1 MTFCF
6 AKAVT
11 FDVNV
16 NVGAASLSNVKSKIN
31 KKAPLLSPEWYFATA
46 AVGDTPT
53 LLRLQTESGATN
65 GVNNKFWSKDGGA
78 TWDEASA
85 AVAGRDVNTFGSK
98 ASYQNYVTSVAKDY
112 ALEGNYERHHYEYKD
127 SVRNQKGGFAAGL
140 DVGVRY
146 ELTPCVKIG
155 ARAFFTATNLKQ
167 DVSYSVTPL
176 DKNGNFASATAQNE
190 REVQMLI
197 GYGNAHGNGVSLGAT
212 QYLYGD
218 ALKIVKDNGDEKS
231 LTNTAGTKKK
241 KTSGAANASA
251 MAFYALNINRAGQ
264 QILSKATK
272 NGDKYEVTLD
282 ANTYGLNKGIVL
294 TKTGIAS
301 DAAVITASDVQ
312 KAVCAL
318 YKNDNAAANEKLKAR
333 NYALK
338 TSDLTVTATAITAG
352 ETVLKDSNFITMAA
366 NITDNRAATPAA
378 DGANGLALN
387 ANLAATT
394 SKAHYIDSG
403 PATGKVAETDKLVI
417 SEEKYNEI
425 MQAFEEMSAD
435 FDRTVIDQTLKVKNV
450 WGGMVTLSWN
460 ATDCTLFTLGLGVGV
475 PSVSKID
482 NLKKKF
488 GFAGMFEVSTKI
500 ADSFSVGLRYQYNRI
515 NLKEKDCDSAVHH
528 LSKVN
533 GNLHVFSAN
542 FTYAF

>member
-16 NVGAASLSNVKSKIN
+16 NVGAASLSNVKSKA
-31 KKAPLLSPEWYFATA
+31 KKTLLSPEWYFATDA
-46 AVGDTPT
+46 HGADKA
-53 LLRLQTESGATN
+53 LLRIQKESEA
-65 GVNNKFWSKDGGA
+65 VKDADAYWSKDGGT
-78 TWDEASA
+78 TWFKSA
-85 AVAGRDVNTFGSK
+85 ADDEHKKEYRD
-98 ASYQNYVTSVAKDY
+98 YVTSVAKDY
-112 ALEGNYERHHYEYKD
+112 ALEKDYERHHYEYKD
-127 SVRNQKGGFAAGL
+127 SIRNQKGGFAAGL

-167 DVSYSVTPL
+167 DVSYTAIPV

-197 GYGNAHGNGVSLGAT
+197 GYANKSAAAAAAGGVQIDEAATTYYDDFNVTNAGA
-212 QYLYGD
+212 
-218 ALKIVKDNGDEKS
+218 KIKIAHAND
-231 LTNTAGTKKK
+231 
-241 KTSGAANASA
+241 KTGANQHDKVIA
-251 MAFYALNINRAGQ
+251 MYALNVNRKGYEALKKLEKNADGKYEYTFSAALGVADPIVLTSANLQVAAAALVTADTWNQLNTKLISYSAQTNAATNEMLRTKNYHKISRVETELPTVGGNAAFADAHETASICNLTKAVNITNAEGRAIVPTTTTGNTAIVDDINKVG
-264 QILSKATK
+264 IKLATIA
-272 NGDKYEVTLD
+272 NGDKL
-282 ANTYGLNKGIVL
+282 VL
-294 TKTGIAS
+294 
-301 DAAVITASDVQ
+301 
-312 KAVCAL
+312 
-318 YKNDNAAANEKLKAR
+318 
-333 NYALK
+333 
-338 TSDLTVTATAITAG
+338 
-352 ETVLKDSNFITMAA
+352 
-366 NITDNRAATPAA
+366 
-378 DGANGLALN
+378 
-387 ANLAATT
+387 
-394 SKAHYIDSG
+394 
-403 PATGKVAETDKLVI
+403 

-482 NLKKKF
+482 NLKKKV

>member
-16 NVGAASLSNVKSKIN
+16 NVGAASLSNVKSKA
-31 KKAPLLSPEWYFATA
+31 KKTLLSPEWTTSAGGNAKIRSIDTATA
-46 AVGDTPT
+46 TA
-53 LLRLQTESGATN
+53 
-65 GVNNKFWSKDGGA
+65 NKFSKDGGTTESDNNMTA
-78 TWDEASA
+78 EEYT
-85 AVAGRDVNTFGSK
+85 
-98 ASYQNYVTSVAKDY
+98 NYVTSVAKDY
-112 ALEGNYERHHYEYKD
+112 ALEKDYERHHYEYKD
-127 SVRNQKGGFAAGL
+127 SIRNQKGGFAAGL

-167 DVSYSVTPL
+167 DVSYTAIPV
-176 DKNGNFASATAQNE
+176 DKNGNFASETAQNE

-197 GYGNAHGNGVSLGAT
+197 GYAYKVGNEAAITDGDTTYYDDFNVTNAGAKIKIAHDDDKS
-212 QYLYGD
+212 D
-218 ALKIVKDNGDEKS
+218 A
-231 LTNTAGTKKK
+231 
-241 KTSGAANASA
+241 GAAGKIAQL
-251 MAFYALNINRAGQ
+251 YALNVNRKGYEK
-264 QILSKATK
+264 LKKLEK
-272 NGDKYEVTLD
+272 NADGKYEYTFSAALDVTD
-282 ANTYGLNKGIVL
+282 PIVL
-294 TKTGIAS
+294 TKASKKIAAGAAVDNGTWRTVASVLGTHNGNDVVEHTKERNYQLLGGKVGIKNIAAAGAPS
-301 DAAVITASDVQ
+301 DAEAELTTLTRAVNIPDANNGRAIVPG
-312 KAVCAL
+312 A
-318 YKNDNAAANEKLKAR
+318 NAADAENKVVL
-333 NYALK
+333 
-338 TSDLTVTATAITAG
+338 ATI
-352 ETVLKDSNFITMAA
+352 
-366 NITDNRAATPAA
+366 
-378 DGANGLALN
+378 ANGN
-387 ANLAATT
+387 
-394 SKAHYIDSG
+394 
-403 PATGKVAETDKLVI
+403 KLVI

>member
-1 MTFCF
+1 M
-6 AKAVT
+6 
-11 FDVNV
+11 
-16 NVGAASLSNVKSKIN
+16 S
-31 KKAPLLSPEWYFATA
+31 
-46 AVGDTPT
+46 
-53 LLRLQTESGATN
+53 TEKTN
-65 GVNNKFWSKDGGA
+65 GD
-78 TWDEASA
+78 
-85 AVAGRDVNTFGSK
+85 
-98 ASYQNYVTSVAKDY
+98 
-112 ALEGNYERHHYEYKD
+112 
-127 SVRNQKGGFAAGL
+127 
-140 DVGVRY
+140 
-146 ELTPCVKIG
+146 
-155 ARAFFTATNLKQ
+155 
-167 DVSYSVTPL
+167 
-176 DKNGNFASATAQNE
+176 
-190 REVQMLI
+190 
-197 GYGNAHGNGVSLGAT
+197 
-212 QYLYGD
+212 
-218 ALKIVKDNGDEKS
+218 
-231 LTNTAGTKKK
+231 
-241 KTSGAANASA
+241 ANASA

-282 ANTYGLNKGIVL
+282 ANTYGLDKGIVL

-301 DAAVITASDVQ
+301 DAAVINASDVQ
-312 KAVCAL
+312 TAVCAL
-318 YKNDNAAANEKLKAR
+318 YKNNNADEKLKAR

-338 TSDLTVTATAITAG
+338 TSDLTVTATAIAAV

-378 DGANGLALN
+378 DGANGLVLN
-387 ANLAATT
+387 AALAAAD
-394 SKAHYIDSG
+394 SQAHYIANG
-403 PATGKVAETDKLVI
+403 ATTGKVAETDKLVI

>member
-31 KKAPLLSPEWYFATA
+31 KKAPLLSPEWYFATT
-46 AVGDTPT
+46 AVGNNPT
-53 LLRLQTESGATN
+53 LLRLQTESTAVANAGA
-65 GVNNKFWSKDGGA
+65 FWSKDGGTTWVQSGVDA
-78 TWDEASA
+78 THRKEY
-85 AVAGRDVNTFGSK
+85 RD
-98 ASYQNYVTSVAKDY
+98 YVTSVAKDY

-197 GYGNAHGNGVSLGAT
+197 GYGNAHGNDVPLGET

-218 ALKIVKDNGDEKS
+218 ALKIVKDNGDDKS
-231 LTNTAGTKKK
+231 LTNMEVGSTE
-241 KTSGAANASA
+241 KTSGDANASA

-282 ANTYGLNKGIVL
+282 ANTYGLDKGIVL
-294 TKTGIAS
+294 TKTGIAR
-301 DAAVITASDVQ
+301 DAAVINASDVQ
-312 KAVCAL
+312 TAVCAL
-318 YKNDNAAANEKLKAR
+318 YKNNNADEKLKAR

-338 TSDLTVTATAITAG
+338 TSDLTVTATAIDAG
-352 ETVLKDSNFITMAA
+352 DTVLKDSNFITMAA
-366 NITDNRAATPAA
+366 NITDNRAAPPADDTA
-378 DGANGLALN
+378 SGLALN
-387 ANLAATT
+387 AALAAAD
-394 SKAHYIDSG
+394 SKAHYINSG
-403 PATGKVAETDKLVI
+403 PETGKVAETDKLVI

>member
-31 KKAPLLSPEWYFATA
+31 KKAPLLSPEWYFCENPAAGAT
-46 AVGDTPT
+46 TW
-53 LLRLQTESGATN
+53 LRSYTEAQATN
-65 GVNNKFWSKDGGA
+65 GDNRYWSKDGGA
-78 TWDEASA
+78 TWTA
-85 AVAGRDVNTFGSK
+85 ATAIIAGEGVNTFGSK

-112 ALEGNYERHHYEYKD
+112 ALNGDYERHHYEYKD
-127 SVRNQKGGFAAGL
+127 SVHNQKGGFAAGL

-167 DVSYSVTPL
+167 DVSYSVTPV

-197 GYGNAHGNGVSLGAT
+197 GYGDAHGNEEALGAT

-218 ALKIVKDNGDEKS
+218 ALKIVKNDGTEKS
-231 LTNTAGTKKK
+231 LTNTEAGSTE
-241 KTSGAANASA
+241 KTAAAAAASA

-294 TKTGIAS
+294 TKTGVAS
-301 DAAVITASDVQ
+301 DNAAISAADVQ

-318 YKNDNAAANEKLKAR
+318 YNNDNAAANEKLKAR

-338 TSDLTVTATAITAG
+338 TSDLTVTAAAIGAG
-352 ETVLKDSNFITMAA
+352 ETVLEGSNFITMAA
-366 NITDNRAATPAA
+366 NITGNRAADPAA
-378 DGANGLALN
+378 DGAHGLALN
-387 ANLAATT
+387 DDLAAAD
-394 SKAHYIDSG
+394 SKAHHI
-403 PATGKVAETDKLVI
+403 ATGAVAGQVATTDKLVI

-435 FDRTVIDQTLKVKNV
+435 FDPTVIDQTLKVKNV

-475 PSVSKID
+475 PAVSKVD
-482 NLKKKF
+482 NLKKKV

-500 ADSFSVGLRYQYNRI
+500 ADSVSFGLRYQYNRI

-542 FTYAF
+542 LTYSF

>member
-16 NVGAASLSNVKSKIN
+16 NVGAASLSNVKSKA
-31 KKAPLLSPEWYFATA
+31 KKTLLSPEWYFATVDHGSDKA
-46 AVGDTPT
+46 
-53 LLRLQTESGATN
+53 LLRIQKESDA
-65 GVNNKFWSKDGGA
+65 VKDADAYWSKDGGT
-78 TWDEASA
+78 TWAQSDADDEHKKEY
-85 AVAGRDVNTFGSK
+85 RD
-98 ASYQNYVTSVAKDY
+98 YVTSVAKDY
-112 ALEGNYERHHYEYKD
+112 ALEKDYERHHYEYKD
-127 SVRNQKGGFAAGL
+127 SIRNQKGGFAAGL

-146 ELTPCVKIG
+146 ELTPCIKIG

-167 DVSYSVTPL
+167 DISYSVTPL
-176 DKNGNFASATAQNE
+176 DKDGNFASMTAQNE

-197 GYGNAHGNGVSLGAT
+197 GYGDAHGNDQALGAT

-231 LTNTAGTKKK
+231 LVLANEKTATADG
-241 KTSGAANASA
+241 ASA
-251 MAFYALNINRAGQ
+251 MAFYALNINKTGQ

-282 ANTYGLNKGIVL
+282 AVTYGPTKGIVL
-294 TKTGIAS
+294 TKTGVAS
-301 DAAVITASDVQ
+301 TNALIDASEVK

-318 YKNDNAAANEKLKAR
+318 YRNDNNNNNEKLNTR

-338 TSDLTVTATAITAG
+338 TSDLTVTATAINPG
-352 ETVLKDSNFITMAA
+352 DTVLKDSNFTTMAA
-366 NITDNRAATPAA
+366 NITGNRAAEAA
-378 DGANGLALN
+378 AAGALVLN
-387 ANLAATT
+387 AALAATD
-394 SKAHYIDSG
+394 SKAYYIANG
-403 PATGKVAETDKLVI
+403 AAEGQIEATDKLVI
-417 SEEKYNEI
+417 SEEKYDEI

-482 NLKKKF
+482 NLKKKV

>member
-16 NVGAASLSNVKSKIN
+16 NVGAASLSNVKSKA
-31 KKAPLLSPEWYFATA
+31 KKTLLSPEWYFATDDHGSDKALLRIQQESA
-46 AVGDTPT
+46 AVKDTD
-53 LLRLQTESGATN
+53 AY
-65 GVNNKFWSKDGGA
+65 WSKDGGA
-78 TWDEASA
+78 NWVSSA
-85 AVAGRDVNTFGSK
+85 VDATHKKEYRD
-98 ASYQNYVTSVAKDY
+98 YVTSVAKDY
-112 ALEGNYERHHYEYKD
+112 ALEEEYVRHHYEYKD
-127 SVRNQKGGFAAGL
+127 SIRNQKGGFAAGL

-146 ELTPCVKIG
+146 ELTPCIKIG

-167 DVSYSVTPL
+167 DISYSVTPL
-176 DKNGNFASATAQNE
+176 DKDGNFASETAQNE

-197 GYGNAHGNGVSLGAT
+197 GYGDAHGNDQALGAT

-231 LTNTAGTKKK
+231 LVLANEKTA
-241 KTSGAANASA
+241 AADGASA
-251 MAFYALNINRAGQ
+251 MAFYALNINKTGQ

-282 ANTYGLNKGIVL
+282 AVTYGSTKGIVL
-294 TKTGIAS
+294 TKTGVARADALVGAS
-301 DAAVITASDVQ
+301 EVQ

-318 YKNDNAAANEKLKAR
+318 YRNDNNNAAASEKLRAR

-338 TSDLTVTATAITAG
+338 TSDLTVTATAIAAG
-352 ETVLKDSNFITMAA
+352 ETVLEDSNFTTMAA
-366 NITDNRAATPAA
+366 NITGNRAADAENAGALGLTAGIAAANSKAYYIA
-378 DGANGLALN
+378 DGN
-387 ANLAATT
+387 ADGQIAT
-394 SKAHYIDSG
+394 
-403 PATGKVAETDKLVI
+403 TDKLVI

-482 NLKKKF
+482 NLKKKV

>member
-31 KKAPLLSPEWYFATA
+31 KKAPLLSPEWYFAA
-46 AVGDTPT
+46 AAGGGTPT
-53 LLRLQTESGATN
+53 LLRLQTESDATN
-65 GVNNKFWSKDGGA
+65 GAVNKFWSKDGGA
-78 TWDEASA
+78 TWTA
-85 AVAGRDVNTFGSK
+85 ADVAAAGGDVNTFGSK

-140 DVGVRY
+140 DVGVHY

-197 GYGNAHGNGVSLGAT
+197 GYANISSGGGAVPIDDDATTYYDDFNVTNAGA
-212 QYLYGD
+212 
-218 ALKIVKDNGDEKS
+218 KIAIAHNDDK
-231 LTNTAGTKKK
+231 TAA
-241 KTSGAANASA
+241 AANAKVIA
-251 MAFYALNINRAGQ
+251 MYALNVNRKGYEA
-264 QILSKATK
+264 LKKLEK
-272 NGDKYEVTLD
+272 NADGKYEYTFSAPL
-282 ANTYGLNKGIVL
+282 AMNSPIVL
-294 TKTGIAS
+294 TSANLQVAAATGVTVNNWNDLNAKLISYSAQGAPAEMLRTKNYHKILEVETELPTVLGN
-301 DAAVITASDVQ
+301 AAFGATRGTASICNLT
-312 KAVCAL
+312 KAVNITNAEGRAIVP
-318 YKNDNAAANEKLKAR
+318 AAAN
-333 NYALK
+333 
-338 TSDLTVTATAITAG
+338 TAIVDDIDNVGIKLA
-352 ETVLKDSNFITMAA
+352 TVPNNS
-366 NITDNRAATPAA
+366 
-378 DGANGLALN
+378 
-387 ANLAATT
+387 
-394 SKAHYIDSG
+394 
-403 PATGKVAETDKLVI
+403 KLVI

-450 WGGMVTLSWN
+450 WGGMITLSWN